1 MAHAASAS
9 QFPASVIGGERLVP
23 RARMLQVAGFEIRE
37 VSGHRHTPGAFFGA
51 ESARLMVVA
60 QKP

>member
-1 MAHAASAS
+1 
-9 QFPASVIGGERLVP
+9 
-23 RARMLQVAGFEIRE
+23 MLQVAGFEIRE